1 MWFRRD
7 FERLLCEPSLPARVL
22 VGPRQCGKSTLLG
35 RLLPGA
41 LWLSLDDLDVRVR
54 AEEDPALLL
63 DAAST
68 GEATRAIVLD
78 EAAYAPNLFPEIK
91 RRIDVARRAGLA
103 QPNFWLTGS
112 NRVLLD
118 GAVRESLAGRATY
131 FALHTL
137 GVSELREHA
146 ELGDWLFRG
155 GFPELYVRR
164 ELSPSR
170 YLEDYVRTFV
180 EKDVAVTAGVSR
192 LHEFRRAL
200 RLLAARTGQ
209 ALNATDVGQLAGVKG
224 QTITSWLALLEQNA
238 LAFTLPPYHSN
249 LSKRLVRTPKLYF
262 LDTGLAAYLQGWR
275 ALEPLLSSPQVGA
288 LFENLVLGELVRAR
302 DHRGLSLN
310 LQYFRTKEG
319 EEIDFLIEAHGASGT
334 RWFAIEAKFGIQRVD
349 PVAPPRALQAL
360 LPEIEEVWVVTP
372 GGDEARLSASSRRV
386 PLARLADRLEAEL
399 T

>member
-1 MWFRRD
+1 M
-7 FERLLCEPSLPARVL
+7 V
-22 VGPRQCGKSTLLG
+22 VGPRQCGKSTLLS
-35 RLLPGA
+35 RLLPDA

-54 AEEDPALLL
+54 AESDPALLL

-68 GEATRAIVLD
+68 GDPTRPIVLD

-91 RRIDVARRAGLA
+91 RRIDAARRAER
-103 QPNFWLTGS
+103 PEPSFWLTGS
-112 NRVLLD
+112 NRILLD

-131 FALHTL
+131 FSLHTL
-137 GVSELREHA
+137 GVAELAEHA
-146 ELGDWLFRG
+146 ELGDWLLRG

-180 EKDVAVTAGVSR
+180 EKDVATTAGVSR
-192 LHEFRRAL
+192 LHEFRQAL

-224 QTITSWLALLEQNA
+224 QTITNWLALLEQNA

-262 LDTGLAAYLQGWR
+262 LDTGLASFLQGWR
-275 ALEPLLSSPQVGA
+275 ALEPLLTSPQVGA

-302 DHRGLSLN
+302 DHRGLSLD

-319 EEIDFLIEAHGASGT
+319 DEIDFLVEAHGARGT
-334 RWFAIEAKFGIQRVD
+334 RWFALEAKFGIQRVD
-349 PVAPPRALQAL
+349 AVNPPRALQAL

-372 GGDEARLSASSRRV
+372 GGEEAQLSASSRRV
-386 PLARLADRLEAEL
+386 PITRLADRLEAEL
-399 T
+399 M

>member
-1 MWFRRD
+1 M
-7 FERLLCEPSLPARVL
+7 V
-22 VGPRQCGKSTLLG
+22 VGPRQCGKSTLLS
-35 RLLPGA
+35 RLLPDA

-54 AEEDPALLL
+54 AESDPALLL

-68 GEATRAIVLD
+68 GDPTRPIVLD

-91 RRIDVARRAGLA
+91 RRIDAARRAER
-103 QPNFWLTGS
+103 PEPSFWLTGS
-112 NRVLLD
+112 NRILLD

-131 FALHTL
+131 FSLHTL
-137 GVSELREHA
+137 GVAELAEHA
-146 ELGDWLFRG
+146 ELGDWLLRG

-180 EKDVAVTAGVSR
+180 EKDVATTAGVSR
-192 LHEFRRAL
+192 LHEFRQAL

-224 QTITSWLALLEQNA
+224 QTITNWLALLEQNA

-262 LDTGLAAYLQGWR
+262 LDTGLASFLQGWR
-275 ALEPLLSSPQVGA
+275 ALEPLLTSPQVGA

-302 DHRGLSLN
+302 DHRGLSLD

-319 EEIDFLIEAHGASGT
+319 DEIDFLVEAHGARGT
-334 RWFAIEAKFGIQRVD
+334 RWFALEAKFGIQRVD
-349 PVAPPRALQAL
+349 AVNPPRTLQAL

-372 GGDEARLSASSRRV
+372 GGEEAQLSASSRRV
-386 PLARLADRLEAEL
+386 PITRLADRLEAEL
-399 T
+399 M